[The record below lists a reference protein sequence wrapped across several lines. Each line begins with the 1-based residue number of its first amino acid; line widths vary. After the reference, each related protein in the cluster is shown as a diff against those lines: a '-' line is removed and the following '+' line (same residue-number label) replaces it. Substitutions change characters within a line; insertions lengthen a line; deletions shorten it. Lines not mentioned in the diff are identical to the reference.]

1 MHHFFKDF
9 NLFFTVCSLCFILHF
24 THLAADLYAVLH
36 DASCVFNASYHACLQ
51 PKGKDEDKKQDGE
64 KMGSGRAIPIKQV
77 SY

>member
-1 MHHFFKDF
+1 MQSCIMLH
-9 NLFFTVCSLCFILHF
+9 VCSMPDTML
-24 THLAADLYAVLH
+24 V
-36 DASCVFNASYHACLQ
+36 LQ